1 MAKNGYIVFRSPR
14 IVGRT
19 EYLRQERE
27 IRAVQQ
33 ERICR
38 EIRARD
44 IKKIMGKG
52 KAGR

>member
-1 MAKNGYIVFRSPR
+1 MAKNGYIVFTSPR
-14 IVGRT
+14 NVGRT
-19 EYLRQERE
+19 EYLRQVRT
-27 IRAVQQ
+27 IKAVQQ

-44 IKKIMGKG
+44 VKKIMGKG